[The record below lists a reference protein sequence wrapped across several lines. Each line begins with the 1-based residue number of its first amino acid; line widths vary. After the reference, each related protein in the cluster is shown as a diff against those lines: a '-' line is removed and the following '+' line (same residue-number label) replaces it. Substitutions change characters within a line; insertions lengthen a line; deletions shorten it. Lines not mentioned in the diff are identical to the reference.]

1 MSRLIPRPGR
11 TEGRWGLALL
21 AAGLA
26 VGFPIWVQR
35 AADFAGYLRVG
46 DVVLDGAHLY
56 LDAPP
61 GINTWPPFFSLLC
74 VPLAL
79 LARASPYLARGVWL
93 LLNAALLVV
102 VLRLLARLVYG
113 HAQAGGIGGVRVL
126 VPLLLSARY
135 VVGNFEHLQIN
146 VVLFALALGGLYLQA
161 TRRPGLGGLLV
172 GLAAAIKIMPLA
184 VVVYLGYRRRWR
196 AAATAAMATAGF
208 SLSPVLV
215 FGWDR
220 YRDYLGTWLGVVA
233 TGWGVGRMNQS
244 VSAMW
249 DRLLGHGLWPL
260 ATPGIEHLPD
270 SGAPLPLAALFVSA
284 GLVAA
289 GALVA
294 WRGRPRPDGWAAL
307 AEWSAVFLASAV
319 FGPVA
324 WKSYLI
330 VTLLPNTLLFAVCLS
345 PRMDT
350 RTRAGAAVAL
360 AVAFVLGALPMPGL
374 VGEALAD
381 RLEMSSAVT
390 LAALVLLGGVLWLRV
405 RLSDAPAPAV
415 FGPACSTGSR
425 VPGFSSSLGPDHA
438 SMVFHS
444 GRRPKGR
451 RPSNSRRL
459 RGGASGG
466 SRKTH
471 PN

>member
-1 MSRLIPRPGR
+1 MSRLIP
-11 TEGRWGLALL
+11 EARWGVAFL

-26 VGFPIWVQR
+26 VGFPVWVQR
-35 AADFAGYLRVG
+35 AADFAGYVRVG

-61 GINTWPPFFSLLC
+61 GVNTWPPFFGLLC
-74 VPLAL
+74 VPLSL

-102 VLRLLARLVYG
+102 VLQLLGRLVYG
-113 HAQAGGIGGVRVL
+113 RAEAGSIGGVRLL

-161 TRRPGLGGLLV
+161 TRRPVLGGVLV
-172 GLAAAIKIMPLA
+172 GLAAAIKIMPL
-184 VVVYLGYRRRWR
+184 VVVAYLAYRRRWR
-196 AAATAAMATAGF
+196 AAIAAAAATVGF

-220 YRDYLGTWLGVVA
+220 YRDYLETWLGVVA

-244 VSAMW
+244 VAAMW
-249 DRLLGHGLWPL
+249 DRLLGHGLWPPL
-260 ATPGIEHLPD
+260 AAPGIDDLPG
-270 SGAPLPLAALFVSA
+270 SGAPLPLAAVLVSA

-289 GALVA
+289 GVLLA
-294 WRGRPRPDGWAAL
+294 WRGQPRPAGWTAL
-307 AEWSAVFLASAV
+307 AEWSAVFLAGAV

-330 VTLLPNTLLFAVCLS
+330 VALLPNTLLFAVCLS
-345 PRMDT
+345 PRVDA
-350 RTRAGAAVAL
+350 RTRAGAAAVL

-374 VGEALAD
+374 VGEPLAE

-390 LAALVLLGGVLWLRV
+390 LAALVLLGGVLWLRA
-405 RLSDAPAPAV
+405 RLSEA
-415 FGPACSTGSR
+415 R
-425 VPGFSSSLGPDHA
+425 VPADAQEQPPGTGALA
-438 SMVFHS
+438 S
-444 GRRPKGR
+444 
-451 RPSNSRRL
+451 
-459 RGGASGG
+459 A
-466 SRKTH
+466 T
-471 PN
+471 

>member
-1 MSRLIPRPGR
+1 MSQLIPRPR
-11 TEGRWGLALL
+11 RLEGRWGLALL
-21 AAGLA
+21 ATGLA
-26 VGFPIWVQR
+26 VGFPVWVQR

-61 GINTWPPFFSLLC
+61 GINTWPPFFGLLC
-74 VPLAL
+74 VPLSL

-102 VLRLLARLVYG
+102 VLHLLARLVYG
-113 HAQAGGIGGVRVL
+113 RAQPGTIGGVRVL

-184 VVVYLGYRRRWR
+184 VVAYLGYRRRWR
-196 AAATAAMATAGF
+196 AAVTAAVATAGF
-208 SLSPVLV
+208 SMSPALV
-215 FGWDR
+215 FGWER
-220 YRDYLGTWLGVVA
+220 YQDYLETWLGVVA

-244 VSAMW
+244 VAAMW

-260 ATPGIEHLPD
+260 ATPAIEHLPE
-270 SGAPLPLAALFVSA
+270 SGAPLPLAALLVSA
-284 GLVAA
+284 GLAVA

-294 WRGRPRPDGWAAL
+294 WRGRPRPDSWAAL
-307 AEWSAVFLASAV
+307 AEWSAVFLASAI

-345 PRMDT
+345 PRVDA
-350 RTRAGAAVAL
+350 RTRAGAAAVL
-360 AVAFVLGALPMPGL
+360 AVAFVLGGLPMPGL
-374 VGEALAD
+374 VGEAVAE
-381 RLEMSSAVT
+381 RLEMSSTVT
-390 LAALVLLGGVLWLRV
+390 LAALVLLGGVLWLRA
-405 RLSDAPAPAV
+405 RLAEAPLPADAQGQP
-415 FGPACSTGSR
+415 
-425 VPGFSSSLGPDHA
+425 PGAGALA
-438 SMVFHS
+438 S
-444 GRRPKGR
+444 
-451 RPSNSRRL
+451 
-459 RGGASGG
+459 A
-466 SRKTH
+466 T
-471 PN
+471 